1 MANIRLQEI
10 IVATKEKS
18 KEINKLEKEGL
29 VKKIAPRL
37 YTSNIDEAPE
47 KTVRRN
53 WYRLLSE
60 LYPDAFLS
68 HRSALEKMPTPG
80 GHIYLTHSYTDN
92 INLPGLSI
100 HFQKGHTA
108 IDPDDTLFFGNLKSS
123 GLARAYLE
131 NLERSRKS
139 GEESKTLTRE
149 QLEEKIE
156 LFLRVKGED
165 ALNQVRER
173 ARDLATL
180 LGMEKEWMSLNR
192 LISDMLG
199 TGLSKN
205 LKSPVAKARVL
216 GEPVDPDRLELFE
229 SLYEELITKEYP
241 DYTEKNKTIQSYQN
255 FAFFESYFSNYIEG
269 TEFTVDEAKQI
280 ITTSTPIAARDE
292 DSHDVLG
299 TYQIVSNRQEM
310 SLQPKNADDLLRLLK
325 ERHAILLSSRKSK
338 SPGEFKDHN
347 NRAGNTEFVDWKLVP
362 GTLKKG
368 YDWYSLL
375 QHPYS
380 KAAYMMFLIS
390 EVHPF
395 LDGNGRIARV
405 MMNVEMGA
413 KGFSKIIIPTV
424 YREEYM
430 GSLKKMTKQRR
441 GDAYIR
447 MLLKA
452 WEFSSHIYGGNL
464 DEMEGYLSKSNAFLT
479 YKEGHLKMIPRE
491 G

>member
-10 IVATKEKS
+10 IVATRERS
-18 KEINKLEKEGL
+18 KEINKLEREGL

-37 YTSNIDEAPE
+37 YTSRIEEAPE
-47 KTVRRN
+47 KTIRRN

-60 LYPDAFLS
+60 LYPEAFLS
-68 HRSALEKMPTPG
+68 HRSALEKIPTPG
-80 GHIYLTHSYTDN
+80 GHIYLTYSYTDN
-92 INLPGLSI
+92 ITLPGLFI
-100 HFQKGHTA
+100 HFQKGHAA

-131 NLERSRKS
+131 NLESTRKS

-156 LFLRVKGED
+156 AFLRVKGEA
-165 ALNQVRER
+165 ALNQVRDR
-173 ARDLATL
+173 ARDLAPIL
-180 LGMEKEWMSLNR
+180 QKEKEWISLNR
-192 LISDMLG
+192 LITDMLG
-199 TGLSKN
+199 TGLPKN
-205 LKSPVAKARVL
+205 LKSAVAKARVL
-216 GEPVDPDRLELFE
+216 GEPVDPDRLQLFE
-229 SLYEELITKEYP
+229 SFYEELIGREYP
-241 DYTEKNKTIQSYQN
+241 DYPEKNLTIQSYQN

-269 TEFTVDEAKQI
+269 TEFTVDEARQI
-280 ITTSTPIAARDE
+280 IATSTPIPARDE

-310 SLQPKNADDLLRLLK
+310 SMQPKNAGDFLKLIK
-325 ERHAILLSSRKSK
+325 ERHAVLLSARKSK
-338 SPGEFKDHN
+338 NPGEFKDRN
-347 NRAGNTEFVDWKLVP
+347 NRAGSTEFVDWQLVP
-362 GTLKKG
+362 GTLKRG
-368 YDWYSLL
+368 YEWYSLL

-380 KAAYMMFLIS
+380 KAAYMMFMIS

-413 KGFSKIIIPTV
+413 KRFSKIIIPTV
-424 YREEYM
+424 YREDYM
-430 GSLKKMTKQRR
+430 GSLKKLTKQRN

-452 WEFSSHIYGGNL
+452 WEFSSQVYGENL
-464 DEMEGYLSKSNAFLT
+464 DEMENQLSKSNAFLA
-479 YKEGHLKMIPRE
+479 YSEGHLKITPH
-491 G
+491 